1 MDFLLFCF
9 DRTGRKYYHARFM
22 SARAVIDSIEF
33 ARVGGQLRGE
43 VPVDELVRLTDS
55 LFDTGGELKY
65 EITGGSDS
73 KQRLRL
79 QLAVAG
85 SINLKCQRCLGSL
98 GYLVS
103 VQANLLLLTDEA
115 GGETAE
121 IDDLD
126 GVPADAHADVW
137 SLVEDEILLAIPL
150 APRHA
155 EEQCSP
161 AVKAAGNRTASPFA
175 ALAKLAQERI
185 KN

>member
-1 MDFLLFCF
+1 M
-9 DRTGRKYYHARFM
+9 
-22 SARAVIDSIEF
+22 
-33 ARVGGQLRGE
+33 
-43 VPVDELVRLTDS
+43 PVNELVRLADS

-65 EITGGSDS
+65 ELTGGCDS

-85 SINLKCQRCLGSL
+85 SINLRCQRCLGSL
-98 GYLVS
+98 AHPVS

-126 GVPADAHADVW
+126 GVPAAAHTDVW

-155 EEQCSP
+155 VEQCSP
-161 AVKAAGNRTASPFA
+161 AVKAAGNHAASPFA
-175 ALAKLAQERI
+175 ALAKLTQERI

>member
-1 MDFLLFCF
+1 
-9 DRTGRKYYHARFM
+9 
-22 SARAVIDSIEF
+22 
-33 ARVGGQLRGE
+33 
-43 VPVDELVRLTDS
+43 
-55 LFDTGGELKY
+55 
-65 EITGGSDS
+65 
-73 KQRLRL
+73 
-79 QLAVAG
+79 
-85 SINLKCQRCLGSL
+85 
-98 GYLVS
+98 VS

>member
-22 SARAVIDSIEF
+22 SARAVIDSLEF
-33 ARVGGQLRGE
+33 ARAGEQLSGD
-43 VPVDELVRLTDS
+43 VPVDELGRLADS

-65 EITGGSDS
+65 ELTGGSDS

-85 SINLKCQRCLGSL
+85 TINLKCQRCLGSL
-98 GYLVS
+98 PYPVS

-137 SLVEDEILLAIPL
+137 SLVEDEILLALPF
-150 APRHA
+150 APHHA
-155 EEQCSP
+155 EEQCSA
-161 AVKAAGNRTASPFA
+161 AVKTAVNRAASPFA
-175 ALAKLAQERI
+175 VLAKLTQERI
-185 KN
+185 RK

>member
-1 MDFLLFCF
+1 
-9 DRTGRKYYHARFM
+9 M
-22 SARAVIDSIEF
+22 SARAVIDTVEF
-33 ARVGGQLRGE
+33 ARAGLRLSGEAPVG
-43 VPVDELVRLTDS
+43 ELQRLADS
-55 LFDTGGELKY
+55 LFDTGGKLKY
-65 EITGGSDS
+65 ELAGGTDS

-79 QLAVAG
+79 QLAVEG
-85 SINLKCQRCLGSL
+85 SINLRCQRCLGSL
-98 GYLVS
+98 AYPVA
-103 VQANLLLLTDEA
+103 VQANLLVLAQQA

-137 SLVEDEILLAIPL
+137 SLVEDEILLAIPF

-161 AVKAAGNRTASPFA
+161 AVKAVGKHAASPFA
-175 ALAKLAQERI
+175 ALARLTQERT